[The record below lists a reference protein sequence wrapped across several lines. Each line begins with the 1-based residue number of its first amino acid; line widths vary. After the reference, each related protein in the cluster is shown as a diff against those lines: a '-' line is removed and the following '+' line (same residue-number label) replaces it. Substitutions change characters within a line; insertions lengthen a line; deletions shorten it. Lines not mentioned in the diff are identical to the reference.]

1 MYISRGNHH
10 NLKSQLLRQM
20 SCREQRSLF
29 PTSTCF
35 LHSLCKKIRTMT
47 SNLPKHLKPITKS
60 LIVVTG
66 LLITAFALLLFHEVH
81 GRSELVSPPATPI
94 FTDRYGTFLAE
105 GSADE
110 NAPLGFWDPPEILPE
125 RIVSCLLAVEDKRY
139 YEHFG
144 VDFRSL
150 LRALI
155 NNFSGQPR
163 QGASTIAMQVARLQ
177 RPGKRT
183 LWRKAYE
190 MGTAVWLNRKYG
202 HENVLRHY
210 LKIVPQGNRIHG
222 VSYAARRY
230 FQKPLADLSWAE
242 AAVLA
247 SLPRAPGRM
256 NLYRFEGRRKAFER
270 AKLILN
276 LLYENGMLNEE
287 TAAISQRQL
296 KSLKIPIKES
306 RPYHSYHAILR
317 LQEAIDGNASYTKP
331 IVTTLDLPIQKVVDG
346 IAGEAMGHLRQR
358 GAGNLA
364 VIVAE
369 RETGA
374 IRSYLGS
381 DFYADG
387 DFAGAINYATTP
399 RSAGS
404 TLKPFIYALGME
416 TGAFSPASVLEDLPF
431 NLSQPGG
438 QYSIANYDE
447 RYLGPLLYRKAL
459 ANSRNV
465 PAVHVLKTV
474 GLAKTYDL
482 FRQLGLAKDDKSASV
497 YGLGLAI
504 GGLYVTLEDLV
515 TAYGVLA
522 NDGQAFTL
530 RWFETADKETPAQL
544 IPEDVARQLSL
555 FLSDPLARLPTFV
568 RTGPLEYPFPVA
580 VKTGTSQG
588 FRDAWAVAYSSRYIV
603 GAWIGHPDHERMKR
617 VSGLDAAHLVKEIL
631 VSLHPRER
639 RGVDEQPFPP
649 PQLHQD
655 SEGATGYQ
663 LIKLCPLS
671 GELVTEACSETVLEY
686 LRLGTEPTAFCRVHQ
701 SFAVDRGT
709 GTLAGPLTPPE
720 RVEIRSYA
728 VLPPQFAAWGATHG
742 YGPPPSPST
751 ELPYATIAIKEPIDG
766 SIFRFH
772 PDTPR
777 QLQSIAL
784 RANVTPA
791 VPEIIWY
798 VDGEPFQKVQYPYT
812 TRWHLRAGS
821 HALQARFPH
830 ANIQS
835 GIITITIA
843 P

>member
-1 MYISRGNHH
+1 M
-10 NLKSQLLRQM
+10 
-20 SCREQRSLF
+20 
-29 PTSTCF
+29 
-35 LHSLCKKIRTMT
+35 
-47 SNLPKHLKPITKS
+47 
-60 LIVVTG
+60 
-66 LLITAFALLLFHEVH
+66 TAFTLLLLHEVRDR
-81 GRSELVSPPATPI
+81 GELVSPQATPI
-94 FTDRYGTFLAE
+94 FTDRYGAFLAE
-105 GSADE
+105 GTADKD
-110 NAPLGFWDPPEILPE
+110 ALLGFWDPPAVLPE
-125 RIVSCLLAVEDKRY
+125 RIVSCLLVVEDKRY

-150 LRALI
+150 LRALV
-155 NNFSGQPR
+155 NNLSGRPR

-177 RPGKRT
+177 RPGKRI
-183 LWRKAYE
+183 LWRKACE
-190 MGTAVWLNRKYG
+190 MGTAVWLNRKFD

-222 VSYAARRY
+222 VAYAARRY
-230 FQKPLADLSWAE
+230 FQKPSADLSWAE

-276 LLYENGMLNEE
+276 LLRENGTLDEE
-287 TAAISQRQL
+287 TVTISQRQL
-296 KSLKIPIKES
+296 KSLEIPIKES

-317 LQEAIDGNASYTKP
+317 LQKAISGTTSYTKP
-331 IVTTLDLPIQKVVDG
+331 VSTSLDLPLQGIVDG
-346 IAGEAMGHLRQR
+346 IASEAMEHLRQR

-364 VIVAE
+364 VIVTE

-381 DFYADG
+381 DFYADE
-387 DFAGAINYATTP
+387 DYAGAINYATTP

-416 TGAFSPASVLEDLPF
+416 TGAFSPASVLADLPF
-431 NLSQPGG
+431 NLSHPGG
-438 QYSIANYDE
+438 QYSVANYDE

-465 PAVHVLKTV
+465 PAVHVLKAV

-515 TAYGVLA
+515 AAYGVLG
-522 NDGQAFTL
+522 NDGKVFRL
-530 RWFETADKETPAQL
+530 RWFETTDEQTPAQL
-544 IPEDVARQLSL
+544 IPEDVARQTTL
-555 FLSDPLARLPTFV
+555 FLSDPLARLPTFP
-568 RTGPLEYPFPVA
+568 RMGPLEYSFPVA

-588 FRDAWAVAYSSRYIV
+588 FRDAWAVAYSSKYIV

-617 VSGLDAAHLVKEIL
+617 VGGLYAAQLVKEIL
-631 VSLHPRER
+631 VSLHPKER
-639 RGVDEQPFPP
+639 RGVDEKPFPP
-649 PQLHQD
+649 PQSHRD
-655 SEGATGYQ
+655 SEGSTGYE
-663 LIKLCPLS
+663 LVELCPLS
-671 GELVTEACSETVLEY
+671 GELVTEACSEVVLEY
-686 LRLGTEPTAFCRVHQ
+686 LSLGTEPTASCRVHQ
-701 SFAVDRGT
+701 SFAVDRRT
-709 GTLAGPLTPPE
+709 GTLAGPMTPPE
-720 RVEIRSYA
+720 RAEIRGYV
-728 VLPPQFAAWGATHG
+728 VLPPQFAAWGAMHG

-751 ELPYATIAIKEPIDG
+751 ESPYASIAIEEPIDG
-766 SIFRFH
+766 SVFRFH
-772 PDTPR
+772 PDTPQ

-784 RANVTPA
+784 RASVTPA

-798 VDGEPFQKVQYPYT
+798 VDGEPFQKVSYPYT

-830 ANIQS
+830 ADIQS

>member
-1 MYISRGNHH
+1 M
-10 NLKSQLLRQM
+10 K
-20 SCREQRSLF
+20 
-29 PTSTCF
+29 
-35 LHSLCKKIRTMT
+35 
-47 SNLPKHLKPITKS
+47 SNLSKHLKAILKH
-60 LIVVTG
+60 LIVVAV
-66 LLITAFALLLFHEVH
+66 LLMIVLTLLLLHEVRDR
-81 GRSELVSPPATPI
+81 GTLVSPPATPI

-105 GSADE
+105 GTVDE
-110 NAPLGFWDPPEILPE
+110 NAPLGFWDPPEVLPE

-150 LRALI
+150 LRALV
-155 NNFSGQPR
+155 NNLSGGPR

-183 LWRKAYE
+183 LWRKMCE
-190 MGTAVWLNRKYG
+190 MGTAVWLNRKFG

-222 VSYAARRY
+222 VAYAARRY

-256 NLYRFEGRRKAFER
+256 NLHRFEGRQKAFER

-276 LLYENGMLNEE
+276 LLHENGDLDEE
-287 TAAISQRQL
+287 TVAISQRQL
-296 KSLKIPIKES
+296 SSLKIPFKES

-317 LQEAIDGNASYTKP
+317 LQETIDGTASHTKP
-331 IVTTLDLPIQKVVDG
+331 VSTSLDLPIQEVVDG
-346 IAGEAMGHLRQR
+346 IAGEAIGHLRQR

-364 VIVAE
+364 VIVAD

-381 DFYADG
+381 DFYADE

-416 TGAFSPASVLEDLPF
+416 TGSFSPASVLADLPF
-431 NLSQPGG
+431 NLSHPGG
-438 QYSIANYDE
+438 QYSVANYDE

-465 PAVHVLKTV
+465 PAVHVLNTV

-482 FRQLGLAKDDKSASV
+482 FCQLGLAKDDKSASV
-497 YGLGLAI
+497 YGLGLAV
-504 GGLYVTLEDLV
+504 GGLYVTLENLV
-515 TAYGVLA
+515 AAYGVLA
-522 NDGQAFTL
+522 NDGKASRL
-530 RWFETADKETPAQL
+530 RWFETPDEEVPAQL
-544 IPEDVARQLSL
+544 IPEDAARQITL
-555 FLSDPLARLPTFV
+555 FLSDPLARLPTFA
-568 RTGPLEYPFPVA
+568 RMGPLEYPFPVA

-588 FRDAWAVAYSSRYIV
+588 FRDAWAVAYSSKYIV
-603 GAWIGHPDHERMKR
+603 GAWIGHPDHQRMKG
-617 VSGLDAAHLVKEIL
+617 VSGLDAARLVKEIM
-631 VSLHPRER
+631 VSLHPKER
-639 RGVDEQPFPP
+639 RGVDETPFPS

-655 SEGATGYQ
+655 SEGSVGYQ
-663 LIKLCPLS
+663 LISLCPLS
-671 GELVTEACSETVLEY
+671 GELATEACSETVLEY
-686 LRLGTEPTAFCRVHQ
+686 LPLGIESRGPCRVHQ
-701 SFAVDRGT
+701 SFAVDRRT
-709 GTLAGPLTPPE
+709 GTLAGPMTPPE
-720 RVEIRSYA
+720 RVEIRSYV
-728 VLPPQFAAWGATHG
+728 VLPPRFAAWGGMHG

-751 ELPYATIAIKEPIDG
+751 ESPYTSIAIEEPIDG
-766 SIFRFH
+766 SVFRFH
-772 PDTPR
+772 PDTPQ

-798 VDGEPFQKVQYPYT
+798 VDGKPFQRVSYPYT

-821 HALQARFPH
+821 HVLQARFPH
-830 ANIQS
+830 ADIQS

>member
-1 MYISRGNHH
+1 MKSYLSKY
-10 NLKSQLLRQM
+10 LKSIL
-20 SCREQRSLF
+20 
-29 PTSTCF
+29 
-35 LHSLCKKIRTMT
+35 I
-47 SNLPKHLKPITKS
+47 S
-60 LIVVTG
+60 LILIVGLMITG
-66 LLITAFALLLFHEVH
+66 FALLLLHEVH
-81 GRSELVSPPATPI
+81 SRSTLVSPPPTPI

-105 GSADE
+105 GAADE
-110 NAPLGFWDPPEILPE
+110 DAPLGFWDPPAVLPE

-144 VDFRSL
+144 VDLRSL
-150 LRALI
+150 LRALV
-155 NNFSGQPR
+155 NNLRGQPR
-163 QGASTIAMQVARLQ
+163 QGASTVAMQVARLQ
-177 RPGKRT
+177 RPGERT
-183 LWRKAYE
+183 LWRKACE

-222 VSYAARRY
+222 VAYAARRY

-256 NLYRFEGRRKAFER
+256 NLYQFEGRRKAFER

-276 LLYENGMLNEE
+276 LLRENGTLDSEDL
-287 TAAISQRQL
+287 AINQRQL
-296 KSLKIPIKES
+296 KSLKIPVKES
-306 RPYHSYHAILR
+306 RPYHSYHTILR
-317 LQEAIDGNASYTKP
+317 LQETANGTTSYTKP
-331 IVTTLDLPIQKVVDG
+331 VSTSLDLPLQAVVDS
-346 IAGEAMGHLRQR
+346 IADEAMGHLRQR

-364 VIVAE
+364 IIVAE

-381 DFYADG
+381 DFYADT

-416 TGAFSPASVLEDLPF
+416 TGAFSPASVLADLPF
-431 NLSQPGG
+431 NLVHSRG

-447 RYLGPLLYRKAL
+447 RFLGPMLYRKAL

-482 FRQLGLAKDDKSASV
+482 FHQLGLAKDDRSASV

-515 TAYGVLA
+515 AAYGVLG
-522 NDGQAFTL
+522 NDGKAFRL
-530 RWFETADKETPAQL
+530 HWFDPPDEETPVQV
-544 IPEDVARQLSL
+544 IPEDVARQITL
-555 FLSDPLARLPTFV
+555 FLSDPLARLPTFT
-568 RTGPLEYPFPVA
+568 RMGPLEYPFPVA

-588 FRDAWAVAYSSRYIV
+588 FRDAWAVAYSSKYIV
-603 GAWIGHPDHERMKR
+603 GAWIGHPDHERMKQ
-617 VSGLDAAHLVKEIL
+617 VAGLDAARLVKAIL
-631 VSLHPRER
+631 LFLHPKER
-639 RGVDEQPFPP
+639 RGVDETPFPT
-649 PQLHQD
+649 PQLRQG
-655 SEGATGYQ
+655 SGGSVGYQ
-663 LIKLCPLS
+663 LVKLCPLS
-671 GELVTEACSETVLEY
+671 GELAAEACSEIVLEY
-686 LRLGTEPTAFCRVHQ
+686 LPLGTEPTVSCSIHQ
-701 SFAVDRGT
+701 SFAVDRLT
-709 GTLAGPLTPPE
+709 GTLAGPMTPPE
-720 RVEIRSYA
+720 RIEIRSYA
-728 VLPPQFAAWGATHG
+728 VLPPRFAVWGAVHG
-742 YGPPPSPST
+742 YDPPPATST
-751 ELPYATIAIKEPIDG
+751 ELPFVSIAIEEPVAG
-766 SIFRFH
+766 SVFRFH
-772 PDTPR
+772 PDTPQ

-791 VPEIIWY
+791 VPEIVWY
-798 VDGEPFQKVQYPYT
+798 VDGEPFQKVSYPYT

-821 HALQARFPH
+821 HAVQARFPH
-830 ANIQS
+830 ADIQS
-835 GIITITIA
+835 GIITITVA

>member
-1 MYISRGNHH
+1 MKLY
-10 NLKSQLLRQM
+10 
-20 SCREQRSLF
+20 
-29 PTSTCF
+29 
-35 LHSLCKKIRTMT
+35 
-47 SNLPKHLKPITKS
+47 LPKHLKPIIKS
-60 LIVVTG
+60 LIVVAV
-66 LLITAFALLLFHEVH
+66 LLIAAASLLLLREVRDR
-81 GRSELVSPPATPI
+81 GRLVSPPATPI

-105 GSADE
+105 GAIDE
-110 NAPLGFWDPPEILPE
+110 NAPIGFWDPPEVLPE
-125 RIVSCLLAVEDKRY
+125 RIVSCLLTIEDKRY
-139 YEHFG
+139 YQHFG

-150 LRALI
+150 LRALV
-155 NNFSGQPR
+155 NNLSGGPR

-183 LWRKAYE
+183 LWRKACE
-190 MGTAVWLNRKYG
+190 MGTAVWLNRKFS

-222 VSYAARRY
+222 VAYAARRY

-276 LLYENGMLNEE
+276 LLRENGTLDEE
-287 TAAISQRQL
+287 AFAISQRQL
-296 KSLKIPIKES
+296 KSLKVPVKES

-317 LQEAIDGNASYTKP
+317 LQEEINRTASYTKP
-331 IVTTLDLPIQKVVDG
+331 VSTSLDLSLQEVVDS
-346 IAGEAMGHLRQR
+346 IAGGAMEHLRQR

-369 RETGA
+369 RQSGA

-381 DFYADG
+381 DFYADE

-416 TGAFSPASVLEDLPF
+416 TGAFSPASVLADLPF
-431 NLSQPGG
+431 NLAHPGG
-438 QYSIANYDE
+438 QYSVANYDE

-482 FRQLGLAKDDKSASV
+482 FRQLGLAKADKSAST

-515 TAYGVLA
+515 AAYGVLA
-522 NDGQAFTL
+522 NDGEAFAL
-530 RWFETADKETPAQL
+530 RWFEADDEETPAQL
-544 IPEDVARQLSL
+544 IPEDVARQITL
-555 FLSDPLARLPTFV
+555 FLSDPLARLPTFA
-568 RTGPLEYPFPVA
+568 RMGPLEYPFPVA

-588 FRDAWAVAYSSRYIV
+588 FRDAWAVAYSSKYIV
-603 GAWIGHPDHERMKR
+603 GAWIGHPDHERMKQ
-617 VSGLDAAHLVKEIL
+617 VGGLDAAQLVKEIL
-631 VSLHPRER
+631 LFLHPKER
-639 RGVDEQPFPP
+639 RGVDETPFPP
-649 PQLHQD
+649 PQSHQD
-655 SEGATGYQ
+655 SEGSTGYQ
-663 LIKLCPLS
+663 LVKLCPLS
-671 GELVTEACSETVLEY
+671 GELATEACSEAVLEY
-686 LRLGTEPTAFCRVHQ
+686 LPLEAEPTAPCHVHQ
-701 SFAVDRGT
+701 SFAVDRRT
-709 GTLAGPLTPPE
+709 GTLAGPMTPPE

-728 VLPPQFAAWGATHG
+728 VLPPQFAAWGAMHG

-751 ELPYATIAIKEPIDG
+751 ESPYASIAIKEPIDG
-766 SIFRFH
+766 SVFRFH

-784 RANVTPA
+784 RANVTPT

-798 VDGEPFQKVQYPYT
+798 VDGEPFQKVSYPYT
-812 TRWHLRAGS
+812 TRWQLRAGS

-830 ANIQS
+830 ADIQS
-835 GIITITIA
+835 GVITITIA

>member
-1 MYISRGNHH
+1 MKSYL
-10 NLKSQLLRQM
+10 LKHR
-20 SCREQRSLF
+20 
-29 PTSTCF
+29 
-35 LHSLCKKIRTMT
+35 
-47 SNLPKHLKPITKS
+47 KPIIKS
-60 LIVVTG
+60 LIIVAG
-66 LLITAFALLLFHEVH
+66 LLIAAFGLLLLHEVH
-81 GRSELVSPPATPI
+81 SRSKLVSPPATPI
-94 FTDRYGTFLAE
+94 FTDRYGAFLAE
-105 GSADE
+105 GTADE
-110 NAPLGFWDPPEILPE
+110 NAPLGFWDPIVPQGGIPLHGTVLPE
-125 RIVSCLLAVEDKRY
+125 RIVACLLAVEDKRY
-139 YEHFG
+139 YQHFG

-150 LRALI
+150 LRALV
-155 NNFSGQPR
+155 NNLSGGPR

-177 RPGKRT
+177 RPGERT
-183 LWRKAYE
+183 LWRKACE
-190 MGTAVWLNRKYG
+190 VGTAVWLNRKFG

-222 VSYAARRY
+222 VAYAASRY

-276 LLYENGMLNEE
+276 LLHKNGTLDAENL
-287 TAAISQRQL
+287 AISRRQL
-296 KSLKIPIKES
+296 KSLKIPVKES

-317 LQEAIDGNASYTKP
+317 LQEKINGTVPYTKP
-331 IVTTLDLPIQKVVDG
+331 VLTTLDLPLQEVVDS
-346 IAGEAMGHLRQR
+346 IAGEAMEHLRQR

-369 RETGA
+369 RGTGA

-381 DFYADG
+381 DFYADT
-387 DFAGAINYATTP
+387 DFSGAINYATTP

-404 TLKPFIYALGME
+404 TLKPFIYALGLE
-416 TGAFSPASVLEDLPF
+416 AGAFSPASVLADLPF
-431 NLSQPGG
+431 NLVHSTG

-447 RYLGPLLYRKAL
+447 RHLGPMLYRKAL

-482 FRQLGLAKDDKSASV
+482 FRELGLAKDDRSASV

-515 TAYGVLA
+515 AAYGVLG
-522 NDGQAFTL
+522 NDGKAFRL
-530 RWFETADKETPAQL
+530 RWFETDDEEAPSQL
-544 IPEDVARQLSL
+544 IPEDVARQITL
-555 FLSDPLARLPTFV
+555 FLSDPLARLPTFT
-568 RTGPLEYPFPVA
+568 RMGPLEYPFPVA

-588 FRDAWAVAYSSRYIV
+588 FRDAWAVAYSSKYIV
-603 GAWIGHPDHERMKR
+603 GAWIGHPDHERMKQ
-617 VSGLDAAHLVKEIL
+617 VAGLDAAQLVKEIL
-631 VSLHPRER
+631 LFLHPKER
-639 RGVDEQPFPP
+639 RGVTETPFPP
-649 PQLHQD
+649 PQSYQD
-655 SEGATGYQ
+655 SGESVGYQ
-663 LIKLCPLS
+663 LVELCPLS
-671 GELVTEACSETVLEY
+671 GELATEACAETVLEY
-686 LRLGTEPTAFCRVHQ
+686 LPFGTEPTASCPVHQ
-701 SFAVDRGT
+701 SFAVDRRT
-709 GTLAGPLTPPE
+709 GALASPMTPPE

-728 VLPPQFAAWGATHG
+728 VLPPRFTAWGAVHG
-742 YGPPPSPST
+742 YDPPPASST
-751 ELPYATIAIKEPIDG
+751 ESPFVSIAIEAPVNG
-766 SIFRFH
+766 SVFRFH
-772 PDTPR
+772 PDTPQ

-784 RANVTPA
+784 RANVSPA

-798 VDGEPFQKVQYPYT
+798 VDGEPFQKVAYPYT

-830 ANIQS
+830 ADIQS
-835 GIITITIA
+835 GIITITVA

>member
-1 MYISRGNHH
+1 M
-10 NLKSQLLRQM
+10 
-20 SCREQRSLF
+20 
-29 PTSTCF
+29 
-35 LHSLCKKIRTMT
+35 
-47 SNLPKHLKPITKS
+47 
-60 LIVVTG
+60 
-66 LLITAFALLLFHEVH
+66 ITAFALLLLHEVH
-81 GRSELVSPPATPI
+81 GRSRLVTPPATPI
-94 FTDRYGTFLAE
+94 FTDRYGAFLAE
-105 GSADE
+105 GTADE
-110 NAPLGFWDPPEILPE
+110 NAPLGFWDPPTVLPE
-125 RIVSCLLAVEDKRY
+125 RIVSCLLVVEDKRY

-150 LRALI
+150 LRALV
-155 NNFSGQPR
+155 NNLSGGPR

-183 LWRKAYE
+183 LWRKACE
-190 MGTAVWLNRKYG
+190 MGTAVWLNREFG

-222 VSYAARRY
+222 VAYAARRY

-247 SLPRAPGRM
+247 SLPRSPGRM
-256 NLYRFEGRRKAFER
+256 NLYQFEGRRKAFER

-276 LLYENGMLNEE
+276 LLRQDGTLDAEKF
-287 TAAISQRQL
+287 AISQRQL
-296 KSLKIPIKES
+296 KSLTIPVKES

-317 LQEAIDGNASYTKP
+317 LQKAINRTTSYTKP
-331 IVTTLDLPIQKVVDG
+331 ISTTLDLPLQKVVAG
-346 IAGEAMGHLRQR
+346 IANEAIGHLRRR

-381 DFYADG
+381 DFYADT
-387 DFAGAINYATTP
+387 DYAGAINYATTP

-416 TGAFSPASVLEDLPF
+416 AGAFSPASVLADLPF

-438 QYSIANYDE
+438 QYSVANYDE

-482 FRQLGLAKDDKSASV
+482 FHQLGLAKDNRSASV

-515 TAYGVLA
+515 AAYGVLGG
-522 NDGQAFTL
+522 DGKAFRL
-530 RWFETADKETPAQL
+530 HWFATADEEPPTQL
-544 IPEDVARQLSL
+544 IPEDVARQITL
-555 FLSDPLARLPTFV
+555 FLSDPLARLPTFT
-568 RTGPLEYPFPVA
+568 RMGPLEYPFPVA

-588 FRDAWAVAYSSRYIV
+588 FRDAWAVAYSSKYIV
-603 GAWIGHPDHERMKR
+603 GAWIGHPDHERMKQ
-617 VSGLDAAHLVKEIL
+617 VAGLDAAQLVKEIL
-631 VSLHPRER
+631 LFLHPKER
-639 RGVDEQPFPP
+639 RGVAETPFPS
-649 PQLHQD
+649 PQFHGD
-655 SEGATGYQ
+655 SGKSVGYQ
-663 LIKLCPLS
+663 LVELCPLS
-671 GELVTEACSETVLEY
+671 GELATEACAETVLEY
-686 LRLGTEPTAFCRVHQ
+686 LSTGTEPTASCSVHQ
-701 SFAVDRGT
+701 SFAVDRLT
-709 GTLAGPLTPPE
+709 GTLAGPMTPPE
-720 RVEIRSYA
+720 WVEIRSYA
-728 VLPPQFAAWGATHG
+728 VLPPRFAAWGAVHD
-742 YGPPPSPST
+742 YDPPPSPST
-751 ELPYATIAIKEPIDG
+751 ESPFVSIAIEEPVNG
-766 SIFRFH
+766 SVFRFH
-772 PDTPR
+772 PDTPQ

-812 TRWHLRAGS
+812 TRWYLRAGS

-830 ANIQS
+830 ADIQS
-835 GIITITIA
+835 GIITITVA

>member
-1 MYISRGNHH
+1 M
-10 NLKSQLLRQM
+10 KSD
-20 SCREQRSLF
+20 
-29 PTSTCF
+29 
-35 LHSLCKKIRTMT
+35 
-47 SNLPKHLKPITKS
+47 LPKHLKPIIKS
-60 LIVVTG
+60 FIVVVG
-66 LLITAFALLLFHEVH
+66 LLIIVFFLLLLHEVY
-81 GRSELVSPPATPI
+81 GRSKLVSPSATPI
-94 FTDRYGTFLAE
+94 FTDRYDTFLAE
-105 GSADE
+105 GLADE
-110 NAPLGFWDPPEILPE
+110 NAPLGFWDPLAVLPE

-150 LRALI
+150 LRALV
-155 NNFSGQPR
+155 NNLSGRPR

-177 RPGKRT
+177 RPGERI
-183 LWRKAYE
+183 LWRKACE
-190 MGTAVWLNRKYG
+190 MGTAVWINRKYG

-222 VSYAARRY
+222 VAYAARRY

-276 LLYENGMLNEE
+276 LLHEEGTLDEE
-287 TAAISQRQL
+287 TVAISQRQL
-296 KSLKIPIKES
+296 KSLQIPIKES

-317 LQEAIDGNASYTKP
+317 LQETMNETASYTKP
-331 IVTTLDLPIQKVVDG
+331 VSTSLDLPLQEVVDS
-346 IAGEAMGHLRQR
+346 IAGEAMEHLRQR

-381 DFYADG
+381 DFYADT

-416 TGAFSPASVLEDLPF
+416 TGAFSPASVLADLPF

-438 QYSIANYDE
+438 QYSVANYDE

-474 GLAKTYDL
+474 GLAETYDL
-482 FRQLGLAKDDKSASV
+482 FRQLGLAKDDKSVSV

-515 TAYGVLA
+515 AAYGVLA
-522 NDGQAFTL
+522 NDGEAFTL
-530 RWFETADKETPAQL
+530 HWFKTADEGVPAQL
-544 IPEDVARQLSL
+544 IPEHVARQVTL
-555 FLSDPLARLPTFV
+555 FLSDPLARLPTFT
-568 RTGPLEYPFPVA
+568 RMGPLEYPFPVA

-588 FRDAWAVAYSSRYIV
+588 FRDAWAVAYSSKYIV
-603 GAWIGHPDHERMKR
+603 GAWIGHPNHERMKQ
-617 VSGLDAAHLVKEIL
+617 VSGLDAAQLVKEIL
-631 VSLHPRER
+631 VSLHPKER
-639 RGVDEQPFPP
+639 RGVDEKPFPP
-649 PQLHQD
+649 PQSHRN
-655 SEGATGYQ
+655 SEAGYE
-663 LIKLCPLS
+663 LVELCPLS
-671 GELVTEACSETVLEY
+671 GELVTEVCSEAVLEY
-686 LRLGTEPTAFCRVHQ
+686 LPLGTEPTASCRVHQ
-701 SFAVDRGT
+701 SFAVDRRT
-709 GTLAGPLTPPE
+709 GTLAGPMTPPE
-720 RVEIRSYA
+720 RVEIRSYV
-728 VLPPQFAAWGATHG
+728 VLPPRFAAWRAIHG
-742 YGPPPSPST
+742 YGPPPSPTT
-751 ELPYATIAIKEPIDG
+751 ESPYASIAIEEPIDG
-766 SIFRFH
+766 SVFRFH
-772 PDTPR
+772 PDTPQ

-798 VDGEPFQKVQYPYT
+798 VDGEPFQKVSYPYT

-821 HALQARFPH
+821 HVLQARFPH
-830 ANIQS
+830 ADIQS
-835 GIITITIA
+835 GVIAITIA

>member
-1 MYISRGNHH
+1 M
-10 NLKSQLLRQM
+10 
-20 SCREQRSLF
+20 
-29 PTSTCF
+29 
-35 LHSLCKKIRTMT
+35 
-47 SNLPKHLKPITKS
+47 
-60 LIVVTG
+60 
-66 LLITAFALLLFHEVH
+66 TAFALLLLYEVH
-81 GRSELVSPPATPI
+81 GRSKLVSPPATPI
-94 FTDRYGTFLAE
+94 FTDRYGAFLAE
-105 GSADE
+105 GTADE
-110 NAPLGFWDPPEILPE
+110 DAPLGFWDSPEVLPE

-150 LRALI
+150 LRALV
-155 NNFSGQPR
+155 NNLSSQPR

-183 LWRKAYE
+183 LWRKACE
-190 MGTAVWLNRKYG
+190 MGTAVWLNRKFG

-222 VSYAARRY
+222 VAYAARRY
-230 FQKPLADLSWAE
+230 FRKPLADLSWAE

-256 NLYRFEGRRKAFER
+256 NLYRFEGCQKAFER

-276 LLYENGMLNEE
+276 LLRENGTLDEE
-287 TAAISQRQL
+287 IRAISQRQL
-296 KSLKIPIKES
+296 KSLEIPIKES

-317 LQEAIDGNASYTKP
+317 LQETTHGTTAHTKP
-331 IVTTLDLPIQKVVDG
+331 VSTSLDLPLQEVVAG
-346 IAGEAMGHLRQR
+346 IAGEAIGHLRQR

-381 DFYADG
+381 DFYADE

-416 TGAFSPASVLEDLPF
+416 TGAFSPTSVLADLPF
-431 NLSQPGG
+431 NLLQPGG
-438 QYSIANYDE
+438 QYSVANYDE
-447 RYLGPLLYRKAL
+447 RHLGPLLYRKAL

-474 GLAKTYDL
+474 GLSKTYDL
-482 FRQLGLAKDDKSASV
+482 FRQLGLATDDKSAGV

-515 TAYGVLA
+515 AAYGVLA
-522 NDGQAFTL
+522 NDGKAFML
-530 RWFETADKETPAQL
+530 RWFETADEEVPTQR
-544 IPEDVARQLSL
+544 IPKDVARQITL
-555 FLSDPLARLPTFV
+555 FLSDPLARLPTFA
-568 RTGPLEYPFPVA
+568 RMGPLEYPFPVA

-588 FRDAWAVAYSSRYIV
+588 FRDAWAVAYSSKYIV
-603 GAWIGHPDHERMKR
+603 GVWIGHPDHERMKR
-617 VSGLDAAHLVKEIL
+617 VNGLDAARLVKEIL
-631 VSLHPRER
+631 LFLHPKER
-639 RGVDEQPFPP
+639 RGVAEKPFPAP
-649 PQLHQD
+649 ESHRIANQSGD
-655 SEGATGYQ
+655 YQ
-663 LIKLCPLS
+663 LVKLCPLS
-671 GELVTEACSETVLEY
+671 GELATEACSEIVLEY
-686 LRLGTEPTAFCRVHQ
+686 LPLGAEPTAFCRAHQ
-701 SFAVDRGT
+701 SFAVDRRT
-709 GTLAGPLTPPE
+709 GALADPMTPPE
-720 RVEIRSYA
+720 RLEIRSYA
-728 VLPPQFAAWGATHG
+728 VLPPQFAAWGAVHG
-742 YGPPPSPST
+742 YGPPPSPSS
-751 ELPYATIAIKEPIDG
+751 ELSYASIAIEEPIDG
-766 SIFRFH
+766 SVFRFH
-772 PDTPR
+772 PDTPQ

-798 VDGEPFQKVQYPYT
+798 VDGEPFQKVSYPYT

-821 HALQARFPH
+821 HMLQARFPH
-830 ANIQS
+830 ADIQS
-835 GIITITIA
+835 GIITITVA

>member
-1 MYISRGNHH
+1 M
-10 NLKSQLLRQM
+10 
-20 SCREQRSLF
+20 
-29 PTSTCF
+29 
-35 LHSLCKKIRTMT
+35 
-47 SNLPKHLKPITKS
+47 
-60 LIVVTG
+60 
-66 LLITAFALLLFHEVH
+66 TAFALLLLYEVH
-81 GRSELVSPPATPI
+81 GRSKLVSPPATPI
-94 FTDRYGTFLAE
+94 FTDRYGAFLAE
-105 GSADE
+105 GTADE
-110 NAPLGFWDPPEILPE
+110 DAPLGFWDSPEVLPE

-150 LRALI
+150 LRALV
-155 NNFSGQPR
+155 NNLSSQPR

-183 LWRKAYE
+183 LWRKACE
-190 MGTAVWLNRKYG
+190 MGTAAWLNRKFG

-222 VSYAARRY
+222 VAYAARRY
-230 FQKPLADLSWAE
+230 FRKPLADLSWAE

-256 NLYRFEGRRKAFER
+256 NLYRFEGRQKAFER

-276 LLYENGMLNEE
+276 LLRENGTLDEE
-287 TAAISQRQL
+287 TRAISQRQL
-296 KSLKIPIKES
+296 KSLEIPIKES

-317 LQEAIDGNASYTKP
+317 LQETINGTASHTKP
-331 IVTTLDLPIQKVVDG
+331 VSTSLDLPLQEVVAG
-346 IAGEAMGHLRQR
+346 IAGEAIGHLRQR

-381 DFYADG
+381 DFYADE

-416 TGAFSPASVLEDLPF
+416 TGAFSPASVLADLPF
-431 NLSQPGG
+431 NLLQPGG
-438 QYSIANYDE
+438 QYSVANYDE
-447 RYLGPLLYRKAL
+447 RHLGPLLYRKAL

-474 GLAKTYDL
+474 GLSKTYDL
-482 FRQLGLAKDDKSASV
+482 FRQLGLATDDKSAGV

-515 TAYGVLA
+515 DAYGVLA
-522 NDGQAFTL
+522 NDGKAFRL
-530 RWFETADKETPAQL
+530 RWFETADEEAPTQR
-544 IPEDVARQLSL
+544 IPKDVARQITL
-555 FLSDPLARLPTFV
+555 FLSDPLARLPTFA
-568 RTGPLEYPFPVA
+568 RMGPLEYPFPVA

-588 FRDAWAVAYSSRYIV
+588 FRDAWAVAYSSKYIV

-617 VSGLDAAHLVKEIL
+617 VNGLDAAQLVKEIL
-631 VSLHPRER
+631 LFLHPKER
-639 RGVDEQPFPP
+639 RGVAEKPFPAP
-649 PQLHQD
+649 ESHRIANQSGD
-655 SEGATGYQ
+655 YQ
-663 LIKLCPLS
+663 LVELCPLS
-671 GELVTEACSETVLEY
+671 GELVTEACSETILEY
-686 LRLGTEPTAFCRVHQ
+686 LPLGTEPTAFCRAHQ
-701 SFAVDRGT
+701 SFAVDRRT
-709 GTLAGPLTPPE
+709 GALADPMTPPE
-720 RVEIRSYA
+720 RLEIRSYA
-728 VLPPQFAAWGATHG
+728 VLPPQFAAWGAVHG
-742 YGPPPSPST
+742 YGPPPSPSS
-751 ELPYATIAIKEPIDG
+751 ELSYASIAIEEPIDG
-766 SIFRFH
+766 SVFRFH
-772 PDTPR
+772 PDTPQ

-798 VDGEPFQKVQYPYT
+798 VDGEPFQKVSYPYT

-821 HALQARFPH
+821 HMLQARFPH
-830 ANIQS
+830 ADIQS
-835 GIITITIA
+835 GIITITVA

>member
-1 MYISRGNHH
+1 M
-10 NLKSQLLRQM
+10 KSD
-20 SCREQRSLF
+20 
-29 PTSTCF
+29 
-35 LHSLCKKIRTMT
+35 
-47 SNLPKHLKPITKS
+47 LPKHLKPIIKS
-60 LIVVTG
+60 LLLVVA
-66 LLITAFALLLFHEVH
+66 LLMTALALLLLHEVY
-81 GRSELVSPPATPI
+81 GRSKLVSPPATPI

-105 GSADE
+105 GTADE
-110 NAPLGFWDPPEILPE
+110 DAPLGFWDLPAVLPE

-150 LRALI
+150 LRALV
-155 NNFSGQPR
+155 NNLSGRPR

-177 RPGKRT
+177 RPGERT
-183 LWRKAYE
+183 LWRKACE
-190 MGTAVWLNRKYG
+190 MGTAVWLNQKYG
-202 HENVLRHY
+202 HKNVLRHY

-222 VSYAARRY
+222 VAYAARRY

-276 LLYENGMLNEE
+276 LLRENGTLDAENL
-287 TAAISQRQL
+287 AISQRQL
-296 KSLKIPIKES
+296 KSLEIPVKES

-317 LQEAIDGNASYTKP
+317 LQESISGAASYTKP
-331 IVTTLDLPIQKVVDG
+331 VSTSLDLPLQEVVDG
-346 IAGEAMGHLRQR
+346 IAGEAMGHLRRR

-381 DFYADG
+381 DFYADT
-387 DFAGAINYATTP
+387 DFSGAINYATTP

-416 TGAFSPASVLEDLPF
+416 TGAFSPTSVLADLPF
-431 NLSQPGG
+431 NLSHPGG
-438 QYSIANYDE
+438 QYSVANYDE

-482 FRQLGLAKDDKSASV
+482 FRQLGLATDDKSASV

-515 TAYGVLA
+515 AAYGVLG
-522 NDGQAFTL
+522 NDGKAFRL
-530 RWFETADKETPAQL
+530 HWFETADEEAPTQL
-544 IPEDVARQLSL
+544 IPEDVARPITL
-555 FLSDPLARLPTFV
+555 FLSDPLARLPTFT
-568 RTGPLEYPFPVA
+568 RMGPLEYPFPVA

-588 FRDAWAVAYSSRYIV
+588 YRDAWAVAYSSKYIV
-603 GAWIGHPDHERMKR
+603 GAWIGHPDHERMKQ
-617 VSGLDAAHLVKEIL
+617 VSGLDAAQLVKEIL
-631 VSLHPRER
+631 VSLHPKER
-639 RGVDEQPFPP
+639 RGVDEKPFPP
-649 PQLHQD
+649 PQSHRD
-655 SEGATGYQ
+655 SEAGYE
-663 LIKLCPLS
+663 LVELCPLS
-671 GELVTEACSETVLEY
+671 GELTTEACSEAVLEY
-686 LRLGTEPTAFCRVHQ
+686 LPLETEPTASCRVHQ
-701 SFAVDRGT
+701 SFAVDRRT

-720 RVEIRSYA
+720 QVEIRSYV
-728 VLPPQFAAWGATHG
+728 VLPPRFAAWRATHG
-742 YGPPPSPST
+742 YGPPPSPTT
-751 ELPYATIAIKEPIDG
+751 ESPYASIAIEEPIDG
-766 SIFRFH
+766 SVFRFH
-772 PDTPR
+772 PDTPQ

-798 VDGEPFQKVQYPYT
+798 VDGEPFQKVAYPYT

-821 HALQARFPH
+821 HVLQARFPH
-830 ANIQS
+830 ADIQS
-835 GIITITIA
+835 GVITITIA

>member
-1 MYISRGNHH
+1 M
-10 NLKSQLLRQM
+10 KSYLV
-20 SCREQRSLF
+20 
-29 PTSTCF
+29 
-35 LHSLCKKIRTMT
+35 
-47 SNLPKHLKPITKS
+47 KHLKPILKH
-60 LIVVTG
+60 LIIVVA
-66 LLITAFALLLFHEVH
+66 LLMTAFALLLLHEVH
-81 GRSELVSPPATPI
+81 GRSQLVSPPATPI

-105 GSADE
+105 GTADE
-110 NAPLGFWDPPEILPE
+110 DASLGFWTLPTVLPE

-150 LRALI
+150 LRALV
-155 NNFSGQPR
+155 NNLSGRPR

-177 RPGKRT
+177 RPGERT
-183 LWRKAYE
+183 LWRKACE
-190 MGTAVWLNRKYG
+190 MGAAVWFNRKYG

-222 VSYAARRY
+222 VAYAARRY

-256 NLYRFEGRRKAFER
+256 NLYQFEGRRKAFKR
-270 AKLILN
+270 AKLILKLLHKNGTLDAEN
-276 LLYENGMLNEE
+276 L
-287 TAAISQRQL
+287 AISQRQL
-296 KSLKIPIKES
+296 NSLKIPLKES
-306 RPYHSYHAILR
+306 RPYHSYHAILC
-317 LQEAIDGNASYTKP
+317 LQETVAGAASYTKP
-331 IVTTLDLPIQKVVDG
+331 VSTSLDLPLQEVVDS
-346 IAGEAMGHLRQR
+346 IAGEAMEHLRQR

-369 RETGA
+369 RQTGA

-381 DFYADG
+381 DFYADT
-387 DFAGAINYATTP
+387 DFSGAINYATTP

-416 TGAFSPASVLEDLPF
+416 TGVFSPASVLADLPF
-431 NLSQPGG
+431 NLVHSRG

-447 RYLGPLLYRKAL
+447 RHLGPMLYRKAL

-482 FRQLGLAKDDKSASV
+482 FRELGLAKDDRSASV

-515 TAYGVLA
+515 AAYGVLG
-522 NDGQAFTL
+522 NDGKTFRL
-530 RWFETADKETPAQL
+530 RWFEATDEETQSQL
-544 IPEDVARQLSL
+544 IPEDVARQITL
-555 FLSDPLARLPTFV
+555 FLSDPLARLPTFI
-568 RTGPLEYPFPVA
+568 RMGPLEYPFPVA

-588 FRDAWAVAYSSRYIV
+588 YRDAWAVAYSSKYIV
-603 GAWIGHPDHERMKR
+603 GAWIGHPDHERMKQ
-617 VSGLDAAHLVKEIL
+617 VAGLDAAQLVKEIL
-631 VSLHPRER
+631 LFLHPKER
-639 RGVDEQPFPP
+639 RGVDETPFPP
-649 PQLHQD
+649 PQSHQD
-655 SEGATGYQ
+655 SGGSVGYQ
-663 LIKLCPLS
+663 LVELCPMS
-671 GELVTEACSETVLEY
+671 GELAAEACAENVLEY
-686 LRLGTEPTAFCRVHQ
+686 LPAGTEPTASCSIHQ
-701 SFAVDRGT
+701 SFAVDRRT
-709 GTLAGPLTPPE
+709 GTLAGPMTPPE

-728 VLPPQFAAWGATHG
+728 VLPPHFTAWGAVHG
-742 YGPPPSPST
+742 YEPPPSTST
-751 ELPYATIAIKEPIDG
+751 ESSFINIAIEEPVNG
-766 SIFRFH
+766 SVFRFH
-772 PDTPR
+772 PDTPQ

-784 RANVTPA
+784 KANVSPV

-798 VDGEPFQKVQYPYT
+798 VDGEPFQKVAYPYT

-821 HALQARFPH
+821 HALQARFPY
-830 ANIQS
+830 ADVQS
-835 GIITITIA
+835 DVITITIA

>member
-1 MYISRGNHH
+1 M
-10 NLKSQLLRQM
+10 K
-20 SCREQRSLF
+20 
-29 PTSTCF
+29 
-35 LHSLCKKIRTMT
+35 
-47 SNLPKHLKPITKS
+47 SNLSKHLKPILKS
-60 LIVVTG
+60 LIIVAG
-66 LLITAFALLLFHEVH
+66 LLITVFTLLLLLHEVH
-81 GRSELVSPPATPI
+81 SRSELVSLPATPI
-94 FTDRYGTFLAE
+94 FTDRYGAFLAE
-105 GSADE
+105 GPADE
-110 NAPLGFWDPPEILPE
+110 DAPLGFWEPPAVLPE

-150 LRALI
+150 LRALV
-155 NNFSGQPR
+155 NNLSGGPR

-183 LWRKAYE
+183 LWKKACE
-190 MGTAVWLNRKYG
+190 MGAAVWLNRKYG

-222 VSYAARRY
+222 VAYAARRY

-256 NLYRFEGRRKAFER
+256 NLYQFEGRRKAFER

-276 LLYENGMLNEE
+276 LLHKSGTLDAANL
-287 TAAISQRQL
+287 AISQRQL
-296 KSLKIPIKES
+296 KSLKIPVKES

-317 LQEAIDGNASYTKP
+317 LQEAVNGATSYTRP
-331 IVTTLDLPIQKVVDG
+331 VATTLDLPLQEVVNG
-346 IAGEAMGHLRQR
+346 IAGEAMEHLRQR

-381 DFYADG
+381 NFYADE
-387 DFAGAINYATTP
+387 DFAGAINYATIP

-416 TGAFSPASVLEDLPF
+416 TGAFSPASILGDLPF
-431 NLSQPGG
+431 NLSHSTG
-438 QYSIANYDE
+438 QYSVANYDE
-447 RYLGPLLYRKAL
+447 RHLGPMLYRKAL

-474 GLAKTYDL
+474 GLAQTYDL

-515 TAYGVLA
+515 AAYGVLGG
-522 NDGQAFTL
+522 DGKAFRL
-530 RWFETADKETPAQL
+530 RWFETADEEAPSQL
-544 IPEDVARQLSL
+544 IPEDVARQITL
-555 FLSDPLARLPTFV
+555 FLSDPLARLPTFA
-568 RTGPLEYPFPVA
+568 RMGPLEYPFPVA

-588 FRDAWAVAYSSRYIV
+588 FRDAWAVAYSSKYIV
-603 GAWIGHPDHERMKR
+603 GTWIGHPDHDRMKQ
-617 VSGLDAAHLVKEIL
+617 VSGLDAAQLVKGIL
-631 VSLHPRER
+631 LFLHPKER
-639 RGVDEQPFPP
+639 RGVNEKPFPP
-649 PQLHQD
+649 PQLRQD
-655 SEGATGYQ
+655 SEDSVDYQ
-663 LIKLCPLS
+663 LVKLCPLS
-671 GELVTEACSETVLEY
+671 GELTTEACSEVVPEHFP
-686 LRLGTEPTAFCRVHQ
+686 LGTEARTACRVHQ
-701 SFAVDRGT
+701 SFAVDRRT
-709 GTLAGPLTPPE
+709 GTLAGPMTPPE
-720 RVEIRSYA
+720 WVEIRSYV
-728 VLPPQFAAWGATHG
+728 VLPPQFAAWGAIHG
-742 YGPPPSPST
+742 YGPPPSPSS
-751 ELPYATIAIKEPIDG
+751 ESPYAGIAIEEPIDG
-766 SIFRFH
+766 SVFRFH
-772 PDTPR
+772 PDTPQ

-798 VDGEPFQKVQYPYT
+798 VDGEPFQKVAYPYT
-812 TRWHLRAGS
+812 TRWQLRAGS

-830 ANIQS
+830 ADIQS
-835 GIITITIA
+835 GIITITVA

>member
-1 MYISRGNHH
+1 M
-10 NLKSQLLRQM
+10 KSDL
-20 SCREQRSLF
+20 SKYF
-29 PTSTCF
+29 
-35 LHSLCKKIRTMT
+35 
-47 SNLPKHLKPITKS
+47 KPIIKS
-60 LIVVTG
+60 LIIVVA
-66 LLITAFALLLFHEVH
+66 LLITVFALLLLHEVH
-81 GRSELVSPPATPI
+81 GRSELVSPSATPI

-105 GSADE
+105 GTADE
-110 NAPLGFWDPPEILPE
+110 DASLGFWDPPAVLPE

-150 LRALI
+150 LRALV
-155 NNFSGQPR
+155 NNLSGRPR

-177 RPGKRT
+177 RLGERT
-183 LWRKAYE
+183 LWRKACE
-190 MGTAVWLNRKYG
+190 MGTAVWLNQKYG

-222 VSYAARRY
+222 VAYAARRY

-247 SLPRAPGRM
+247 SFPRAPGRM
-256 NLYRFEGRRKAFER
+256 NLYHFQGRQKAFER
-270 AKLILN
+270 ARLILN
-276 LLYENGMLNEE
+276 LLHKNGTLDGE
-287 TAAISQRQL
+287 TVAISQRQL
-296 KSLKIPIKES
+296 KSLKIPVKES
-306 RPYHSYHAILR
+306 RPYHSYHVILR
-317 LQEAIDGNASYTKP
+317 LQETINRTASYTKP
-331 IVTTLDLPIQKVVDG
+331 VFTSLDLPLQEVVNG
-346 IAGEAMGHLRQR
+346 IASETMGHLRQR

-364 VIVAE
+364 IIVAE

-381 DFYADG
+381 DFYADE

-416 TGAFSPASVLEDLPF
+416 TGAFSPASVLGDLPF

-438 QYSIANYDE
+438 QYSVANSDE
-447 RYLGPLLYRKAL
+447 RHLGPMLYRKAL

-474 GLAKTYDL
+474 GLAETYDL
-482 FRQLGLAKDDKSASV
+482 LRQLGLAKDDKSASV

-515 TAYGVLA
+515 AAYGVLG
-522 NDGQAFTL
+522 NDGKTFTL
-530 RWFETADKETPAQL
+530 RWFETIANEAPVQL
-544 IPEDVARQLSL
+544 IPEDVARQITL
-555 FLSDPLARLPTFV
+555 FLSDPLARLPTFA
-568 RTGPLEYPFPVA
+568 RMGPLEYPFPVA

-588 FRDAWAVAYSSRYIV
+588 FRDAWAVAYSSKYIV
-603 GAWIGHPDHERMKR
+603 GAWIGHPDHERMKQ
-617 VSGLDAAHLVKEIL
+617 VAGLDAAQVVKEIL
-631 VSLHPRER
+631 VSLHPKER
-639 RGVDEQPFPP
+639 RGVDEKPFPP
-649 PQLHQD
+649 PQLHQG
-655 SEGATGYQ
+655 SEGSTGCQ
-663 LIKLCPLS
+663 LVKVCPLS
-671 GELVTEACSETVLEY
+671 GELATEVCSEIVLEY
-686 LRLGTEPTAFCRVHQ
+686 LPLAIEPMPPCSVHQ
-701 SFAVDRGT
+701 SFAVDRRT
-709 GTLAGPLTPPE
+709 GTLAGPMTPPE

-728 VLPPQFAAWGATHG
+728 VLPPQFVAWGAMHG

-751 ELPYATIAIKEPIDG
+751 ESPYASIAIEEPIDG
-766 SIFRFH
+766 SVFRFH
-772 PDTPR
+772 PDTPQ

-798 VDGEPFQKVQYPYT
+798 VDGEPFQKVPYPYA

-835 GIITITIA
+835 GVITITIA
-843 P
+843 R

>member
-1 MYISRGNHH
+1 M
-10 NLKSQLLRQM
+10 KSYL
-20 SCREQRSLF
+20 S
-29 PTSTCF
+29 
-35 LHSLCKKIRTMT
+35 
-47 SNLPKHLKPITKS
+47 KHLKPIIKS
-60 LIVVTG
+60 LIIVAG
-66 LLITAFALLLFHEVH
+66 LLITAFASLLLHEVR
-81 GRSELVSPPATPI
+81 GRSKLVSPPATPI
-94 FTDRYGTFLAE
+94 FTDRYGAFLAE
-105 GSADE
+105 GTADE
-110 NAPLGFWDPPEILPE
+110 DAPLGFWDPPAVLPE
-125 RIVSCLLAVEDKRY
+125 RIVACLLAVEDKRY

-150 LRALI
+150 LRALV
-155 NNFSGQPR
+155 NNLSGRPR

-177 RPGKRT
+177 RPGERT
-183 LWRKAYE
+183 LWRKACE
-190 MGTAVWLNRKYG
+190 MGTAVWLNRKFS

-222 VSYAARRY
+222 VAYAARRY

-256 NLYRFEGRRKAFER
+256 NLYQFKGRRKAFER

-276 LLYENGMLNEE
+276 LLHKNGTLDAENL
-287 TAAISQRQL
+287 AISQRQL
-296 KSLKIPIKES
+296 KSLKIPVKES

-317 LQEAIDGNASYTKP
+317 LQETMNGTVSYTKP
-331 IVTTLDLPIQKVVDG
+331 VSTTLDVSLQEVVDS
-346 IAGEAMGHLRQR
+346 IAGEAMEHLRQR

-381 DFYADG
+381 DFYADT
-387 DFAGAINYATTP
+387 DFSGAINYATTP

-416 TGAFSPASVLEDLPF
+416 AGAFSPASVLADLPF
-431 NLSQPGG
+431 NLVHSTG

-447 RYLGPLLYRKAL
+447 RHLGPMLYRNAL

-474 GLAKTYDL
+474 GLGKTYDL
-482 FRQLGLAKDDKSASV
+482 FHQLGLTKDDRSASV

-515 TAYGVLA
+515 AAYGVLGG
-522 NDGQAFTL
+522 DGKAFRL
-530 RWFETADKETPAQL
+530 RWFEATDEETPSQL
-544 IPEDVARQLSL
+544 IPEDVARQITL
-555 FLSDPLARLPTFV
+555 FLSDPLARLPTFT
-568 RTGPLEYPFPVA
+568 RMGPLEYPFPVA

-588 FRDAWAVAYSSRYIV
+588 FRDAWAVAYSSKYIV
-603 GAWIGHPDHERMKR
+603 GAWIGHPDHERMKQ
-617 VSGLDAAHLVKEIL
+617 VAGLDAARLVKEIL
-631 VSLHPRER
+631 LFLHPKER
-639 RGVDEQPFPP
+639 RGVAETPFPP
-649 PQLHQD
+649 PQSHQD
-655 SEGATGYQ
+655 SGGSVGYQ
-663 LIKLCPLS
+663 LVKLCPMS
-671 GELVTEACSETVLEY
+671 GELATEVCAETVLEY
-686 LRLGTEPTAFCRVHQ
+686 LSLGTEPTASCSVHK
-701 SFAVDRGT
+701 SFAVDRRT
-709 GTLAGPLTPPE
+709 GTLAGPMTPPE

-728 VLPPQFAAWGATHG
+728 VLPPRFAAWGAVRG
-742 YGPPPSPST
+742 YDPPPSPST
-751 ELPYATIAIKEPIDG
+751 ESPFVSIAIEEPVNG
-766 SIFRFH
+766 SVFRFH
-772 PDTPR
+772 PDTPQ

-784 RANVTPA
+784 RANVSPV

-798 VDGEPFQKVQYPYT
+798 VDGEPFQKVAYPYT

-830 ANIQS
+830 ADVQS
-835 GIITITIA
+835 GIITITVA

>member
-1 MYISRGNHH
+1 M
-10 NLKSQLLRQM
+10 KSDL
-20 SCREQRSLF
+20 S
-29 PTSTCF
+29 
-35 LHSLCKKIRTMT
+35 
-47 SNLPKHLKPITKS
+47 KHRKPVMQS
-60 LIVVTG
+60 LIIAG
-66 LLITAFALLLFHEVH
+66 FLITAFGLLLLHEVH
-81 GRSELVSPPATPI
+81 GRSKLVSPSATPI

-105 GSADE
+105 GTADE
-110 NAPLGFWDPPEILPE
+110 DAQLGFWDPPAVLPE

-150 LRALI
+150 LRALV
-155 NNFSGQPR
+155 NNLSGRPR

-177 RPGKRT
+177 RPGNRT
-183 LWRKAYE
+183 FWRKVCE

-202 HENVLRHY
+202 HESVLRHY
-210 LKIVPQGNRIHG
+210 LKLVPQGNRIHG
-222 VSYAARRY
+222 VAYAARRY

-256 NLYRFEGRRKAFER
+256 NLYQFEGRRKAFER

-276 LLYENGMLNEE
+276 LLRENE
-287 TAAISQRQL
+287 TLDAETIAISQRQL
-296 KSLKIPIKES
+296 KSLKIPVKES

-317 LQEAIDGNASYTKP
+317 LQGSVNGTASYTKP
-331 IVTTLDLPIQKVVDG
+331 VSTSLDLPLQEIVDS

-374 IRSYLGS
+374 IRGYLGS
-381 DFYADG
+381 DFYANT

-416 TGAFSPASVLEDLPF
+416 TGAFSPASVLADLPF
-431 NLSQPGG
+431 NLVHSRG

-447 RYLGPLLYRKAL
+447 RFLGPMLYRKAL

-482 FRQLGLAKDDKSASV
+482 FHQLGLAKDDRSASV

-515 TAYGVLA
+515 AAYGVLG
-522 NDGQAFTL
+522 NDGKAFKL
-530 RWFETADKETPAQL
+530 HWFEPPDEGTPAQL
-544 IPEDVARQLSL
+544 IPEDVARQITL
-555 FLSDPLARLPTFV
+555 FLSDPLARLPTFT
-568 RTGPLEYPFPVA
+568 RMGPLEYPFPVA

-588 FRDAWAVAYSSRYIV
+588 FRDAWAVAYSSKYIV
-603 GAWIGHPDHERMKR
+603 GVWIGHPDHERMKQ
-617 VSGLDAAHLVKEIL
+617 VAGLDAARLVKEIL
-631 VSLHPRER
+631 LFLHPKER
-639 RGVDEQPFPP
+639 RGVDETPFLP
-649 PQLHQD
+649 PQLRQD
-655 SEGATGYQ
+655 SGHSVGYQ
-663 LIKLCPLS
+663 LVKLCPLS
-671 GELVTEACSETVLEY
+671 GELATEACSETVLEY
-686 LRLGTEPTAFCRVHQ
+686 LPLGTEPTASCSVHQ
-701 SFAVDRGT
+701 SFAVDRRT
-709 GTLAGPLTPPE
+709 GVLAGPMTPPE
-720 RVEIRSYA
+720 RLEIRSYA
-728 VLPPQFAAWGATHG
+728 VLPPRFAAWGAVHG
-742 YGPPPSPST
+742 YNPPPATST
-751 ELPYATIAIKEPIDG
+751 ESPFVSIAIEEPVNG
-766 SIFRFH
+766 SVFRFH
-772 PDTPR
+772 PDTPQ

-791 VPEIIWY
+791 VPEIVWY
-798 VDGEPFQKVQYPYT
+798 VDGEPFQKVSYPYT

-821 HALQARFPH
+821 HAVQARFPH
-830 ANIQS
+830 ADIQS
-835 GIITITIA
+835 GIITITVA

>member
-1 MYISRGNHH
+1 M
-10 NLKSQLLRQM
+10 K
-20 SCREQRSLF
+20 
-29 PTSTCF
+29 
-35 LHSLCKKIRTMT
+35 
-47 SNLPKHLKPITKS
+47 SNLSKHLKAILKH
-60 LIVVTG
+60 LIVVAG
-66 LLITAFALLLFHEVH
+66 LLMIVLTLLLLHEVRDR
-81 GRSELVSPPATPI
+81 GTLVSPPATPI

-105 GSADE
+105 GTVDE
-110 NAPLGFWDPPEILPE
+110 NAPLGFWDPPEVLPE

-150 LRALI
+150 LRALV
-155 NNFSGQPR
+155 NNLSGGPR

-183 LWRKAYE
+183 LWRKTCE
-190 MGTAVWLNRKYG
+190 MGTAVWLNRKFG

-222 VSYAARRY
+222 VAYAARRY

-256 NLYRFEGRRKAFER
+256 NLHRFEGRQKAFER

-276 LLYENGMLNEE
+276 LLHENGDLDEE
-287 TAAISQRQL
+287 TVAISQRQL
-296 KSLKIPIKES
+296 SSLQIPFKES

-317 LQEAIDGNASYTKP
+317 LQETIDGTASHTKP
-331 IVTTLDLPIQKVVDG
+331 VSTSLDLPIQEVVAG
-346 IAGEAMGHLRQR
+346 IAGEAIGHLRQR

-364 VIVAE
+364 VIVAD

-381 DFYADG
+381 DFYADE

-416 TGAFSPASVLEDLPF
+416 TGAFSPASVLADLPF

-438 QYSIANYDE
+438 QYSVANYDE

-465 PAVHVLKTV
+465 PAVHVLNTV

-482 FRQLGLAKDDKSASV
+482 FCQLGLAKDDKSASV
-497 YGLGLAI
+497 YGLGLAV

-515 TAYGVLA
+515 AAYGVLA
-522 NDGQAFTL
+522 NDGKAFRL
-530 RWFETADKETPAQL
+530 RWFETADEEVPAQL
-544 IPEDVARQLSL
+544 IPEDAARQITL
-555 FLSDPLARLPTFV
+555 FLFDPLARLPTFA
-568 RTGPLEYPFPVA
+568 RMGPLEYPFPVA

-588 FRDAWAVAYSSRYIV
+588 FRDAWAVAYSSKYIV
-603 GAWIGHPDHERMKR
+603 GAWIGHPDHQRMKG
-617 VSGLDAAHLVKEIL
+617 VSGLDAARLVKEIM
-631 VSLHPRER
+631 VSLHPKER
-639 RGVDEQPFPP
+639 RGVDETPFPS

-655 SEGATGYQ
+655 SEGSVGYQ
-663 LIKLCPLS
+663 LISLCPLS
-671 GELVTEACSETVLEY
+671 GELATEACSETVLEY
-686 LRLGTEPTAFCRVHQ
+686 LPLGIESRGPCRVHQ
-701 SFAVDRGT
+701 SFAVDRRT
-709 GTLAGPLTPPE
+709 GTLAGPMTPPE
-720 RVEIRSYA
+720 RVEIRSYV
-728 VLPPQFAAWGATHG
+728 VLPPRFAAWGGMHG

-751 ELPYATIAIKEPIDG
+751 ESPYTSIAIEEPIDG
-766 SIFRFH
+766 SVFRFH
-772 PDTPR
+772 PDTPQ

-798 VDGEPFQKVQYPYT
+798 VDGEPFQKVSYPYT

-821 HALQARFPH
+821 HVLQARFPH
-830 ANIQS
+830 ADIQS

>member
-1 MYISRGNHH
+1 M
-10 NLKSQLLRQM
+10 K
-20 SCREQRSLF
+20 
-29 PTSTCF
+29 
-35 LHSLCKKIRTMT
+35 
-47 SNLPKHLKPITKS
+47 SNLSKHLKLILKS
-60 LIVVTG
+60 LIAVAG
-66 LLITAFALLLFHEVH
+66 LLITGIALLLLHEIYD
-81 GRSELVSPPATPI
+81 RSKLISPAATPI
-94 FTDRYGTFLAE
+94 FTDRYGAFLAE
-105 GSADE
+105 GTADE
-110 NAPLGFWDPPEILPE
+110 DASLGFWDPPEVLPE
-125 RIVSCLLAVEDKRY
+125 RIVACLLAVEDKRY

-150 LRALI
+150 LRALV
-155 NNFSGQPR
+155 NNLSGGPR
-163 QGASTIAMQVARLQ
+163 QGASTIPMQVARLQ

-183 LWRKAYE
+183 LWRKACE

-202 HENVLRHY
+202 HEDVLRHY

-222 VSYAARRY
+222 VAYAARRY

-270 AKLILN
+270 ATLILKLLHKNRTLDAEN
-276 LLYENGMLNEE
+276 L
-287 TAAISQRQL
+287 AISQRQL
-296 KSLKIPIKES
+296 KSLKIPFKES
-306 RPYHSYHAILR
+306 RPFHSYHAILR
-317 LQEAIDGNASYTKP
+317 LQEAVNGIASYTKP
-331 IVTTLDLPIQKVVDG
+331 VSTTLDLPLQEVVDS
-346 IAGEAMGHLRQR
+346 IAGEAMEHLRQR

-364 VIVAE
+364 VIMAE

-381 DFYADG
+381 DFYADE
-387 DFAGAINYATTP
+387 DFSGAINYATTP

-416 TGAFSPASVLEDLPF
+416 TGAFSPASVLADLPF
-431 NLSQPGG
+431 NLVHLTG

-447 RYLGPLLYRKAL
+447 HHLGPMLYRKAL

-474 GLAKTYDL
+474 GLAQTYDL
-482 FRQLGLAKDDKSASV
+482 LRQLGLAKDDRSASV

-515 TAYGVLA
+515 AAYGVLGV
-522 NDGQAFTL
+522 DGKAFTL
-530 RWFETADKETPAQL
+530 RWFETADEGAPTQL
-544 IPEDVARQLSL
+544 IPEDVARQITL
-555 FLSDPLARLPTFV
+555 FLSDPLARLPTFT
-568 RTGPLEYPFPVA
+568 RMGPLEYPFPVA

-588 FRDAWAVAYSSRYIV
+588 FRDAWVVAYTSKYIV
-603 GAWIGHPDHERMKR
+603 GAWIGHPDHDRMKQ
-617 VSGLDAAHLVKEIL
+617 VSGLDAAQLVKEIL
-631 VSLHPRER
+631 LFLHPKER
-639 RGVDEQPFPP
+639 RGVDETPFPP
-649 PQLHQD
+649 PQSHQD
-655 SEGATGYQ
+655 SGYQ
-663 LIKLCPLS
+663 LVKLCPLS
-671 GELVTEACSETVLEY
+671 GELATEACSETVLEY
-686 LRLGTEPTAFCRVHQ
+686 LPFGTEPTTSCPVHQ
-701 SFAVDRGT
+701 LFAVDRRT
-709 GTLAGPLTPPE
+709 GTLANPMTPPK
-720 RVEIRSYA
+720 RVEIRGYA
-728 VLPPQFAAWGATHG
+728 VLPPRFAAWGAVHG

-751 ELPYATIAIKEPIDG
+751 ELPFVSIAIEEPVNG
-766 SIFRFH
+766 SVFRFH
-772 PDTPR
+772 PDTPQ

-798 VDGEPFQKVQYPYT
+798 VDGEPFQKVAYPYT

-830 ANIQS
+830 ADVQS
-835 GIITITIA
+835 GIITITVA

>member
-1 MYISRGNHH
+1 M
-10 NLKSQLLRQM
+10 
-20 SCREQRSLF
+20 
-29 PTSTCF
+29 
-35 LHSLCKKIRTMT
+35 
-47 SNLPKHLKPITKS
+47 
-60 LIVVTG
+60 
-66 LLITAFALLLFHEVH
+66 TAFALLLLYEVH
-81 GRSELVSPPATPI
+81 GRSKLVSPPATPI
-94 FTDRYGTFLAE
+94 FTDRYGAFLAE
-105 GSADE
+105 GTADE
-110 NAPLGFWDPPEILPE
+110 DAPLGFWDSPEVLPE

-150 LRALI
+150 LRALV
-155 NNFSGQPR
+155 NNLSSQPR

-183 LWRKAYE
+183 LWRKACE
-190 MGTAVWLNRKYG
+190 MGTAVWLNRKFG

-222 VSYAARRY
+222 VAYAARRY
-230 FQKPLADLSWAE
+230 FRKPLADLSWAE

-256 NLYRFEGRRKAFER
+256 NLYRFEGRQKAFER

-276 LLYENGMLNEE
+276 LLRENGTLDEE
-287 TAAISQRQL
+287 TRAISQRQL
-296 KSLKIPIKES
+296 KSLEIPIKES

-317 LQEAIDGNASYTKP
+317 LQETINGTASHTKP
-331 IVTTLDLPIQKVVDG
+331 VSTTLDLPLQEVVAG
-346 IAGEAMGHLRQR
+346 IAGEAIGHLRQR

-381 DFYADG
+381 DFYADE

-416 TGAFSPASVLEDLPF
+416 TGAFSPTSVLADLPF
-431 NLSQPGG
+431 NLLQPGG
-438 QYSIANYDE
+438 QYSVANYDE
-447 RYLGPLLYRKAL
+447 RHLGPLLYRKAL

-474 GLAKTYDL
+474 GLSKTYDL
-482 FRQLGLAKDDKSASV
+482 FRQLGLATDDKSAGV

-515 TAYGVLA
+515 AAYGVLA
-522 NDGQAFTL
+522 NDGKAFRL
-530 RWFETADKETPAQL
+530 RWFETADEEAPTQR
-544 IPEDVARQLSL
+544 IPKDVARQITL
-555 FLSDPLARLPTFV
+555 FLSDPLARLPTFA
-568 RTGPLEYPFPVA
+568 RMGPLEYPFPVA

-588 FRDAWAVAYSSRYIV
+588 FRDAWAVAYSSKYIV

-617 VSGLDAAHLVKEIL
+617 VNGLDAARLVKEIL
-631 VSLHPRER
+631 LFLHPKER
-639 RGVDEQPFPP
+639 RGVAEKPFPAP
-649 PQLHQD
+649 ESHRIANQSGDYHLV
-655 SEGATGYQ
+655 E
-663 LIKLCPLS
+663 LCPLS
-671 GELVTEACSETVLEY
+671 GELVTEACSETILEY
-686 LRLGTEPTAFCRVHQ
+686 LPLGTEPTAFCRAHQ
-701 SFAVDRGT
+701 SFAVDRRT
-709 GTLAGPLTPPE
+709 GALADPMTPPE
-720 RVEIRSYA
+720 RLEIRSYA
-728 VLPPQFAAWGATHG
+728 VLPPQFAAWGAVHG
-742 YGPPPSPST
+742 YGPPPSPSP
-751 ELPYATIAIKEPIDG
+751 ELSYASIAIEEPIDG
-766 SIFRFH
+766 SVFRFH
-772 PDTPR
+772 PDTPQ

-798 VDGEPFQKVQYPYT
+798 VDGEPFQKVSYPYT

-821 HALQARFPH
+821 HMLQARFPH
-830 ANIQS
+830 ADIQS
-835 GIITITIA
+835 GIITITVA

>member
-1 MYISRGNHH
+1 M
-10 NLKSQLLRQM
+10 
-20 SCREQRSLF
+20 
-29 PTSTCF
+29 
-35 LHSLCKKIRTMT
+35 
-47 SNLPKHLKPITKS
+47 
-60 LIVVTG
+60 
-66 LLITAFALLLFHEVH
+66 
-81 GRSELVSPPATPI
+81 VSPPATPI
-94 FTDRYGTFLAE
+94 FTDRYGAFLAE
-105 GSADE
+105 GTADE
-110 NAPLGFWDPPEILPE
+110 DAPLGFWDPIVPQDGIPLHGTISPE
-125 RIVSCLLAVEDKRY
+125 RIVACLLAVEDKRY
-139 YEHFG
+139 YQHFG

-150 LRALI
+150 LRALV
-155 NNFSGQPR
+155 NNLSARPR

-177 RPGKRT
+177 RPGERT
-183 LWRKAYE
+183 LWRKACE

-222 VSYAARRY
+222 VAYAARRY

-256 NLYRFEGRRKAFER
+256 NLYQFEGRRKAFER

-276 LLYENGMLNEE
+276 LLHKNGTLDAENL
-287 TAAISQRQL
+287 AISQRQL
-296 KSLKIPIKES
+296 KSLKIPVKES

-317 LQEAIDGNASYTKP
+317 LQETVSETASYTKP
-331 IVTTLDLPIQKVVDG
+331 VLTTLDLPLQEVVDS
-346 IAGEAMGHLRQR
+346 IAGEAMEYLRQR

-381 DFYADG
+381 DFYADT
-387 DFAGAINYATTP
+387 DFSGAINYATTP

-416 TGAFSPASVLEDLPF
+416 AGAFSPASVLADLPF
-431 NLSQPGG
+431 NLVHSTG

-447 RYLGPLLYRKAL
+447 RHLGPMLYRKAL

-482 FRQLGLAKDDKSASV
+482 FRELGLAKDDRFASV

-515 TAYGVLA
+515 AAYGVLG
-522 NDGQAFTL
+522 NDGKAFRL
-530 RWFETADKETPAQL
+530 RWFETADEEAPAQL
-544 IPEDVARQLSL
+544 IPEDVARQITL
-555 FLSDPLARLPTFV
+555 FLSDPLARLPTFT
-568 RTGPLEYPFPVA
+568 RMGPLEYPFPVA

-588 FRDAWAVAYSSRYIV
+588 FRDAWAVAYSSKYIV
-603 GAWIGHPDHERMKR
+603 GAWIGHPDHERMKQ
-617 VSGLDAAHLVKEIL
+617 VAGFDAAQLVKEML
-631 VSLHPRER
+631 LFLHPKER
-639 RGVDEQPFPP
+639 RGVAETPFPP
-649 PQLHQD
+649 PQSYQD
-655 SEGATGYQ
+655 SGESVGYQ
-663 LIKLCPLS
+663 LVELCPLS
-671 GELVTEACSETVLEY
+671 GELATGACAETVLEY
-686 LRLGTEPTAFCRVHQ
+686 LPFGTEPTASCPVHQ
-701 SFAVDRGT
+701 SFAVDRRT
-709 GTLAGPLTPPE
+709 GALAGPMTPPE

-728 VLPPQFAAWGATHG
+728 VLPPRFAAWGAVCG
-742 YGPPPSPST
+742 YDPPPASST
-751 ELPYATIAIKEPIDG
+751 EPPFVSIAIEAPVNG
-766 SIFRFH
+766 SVFRFH
-772 PDTPR
+772 PDTPQ

-784 RANVTPA
+784 RANVSPA

-798 VDGEPFQKVQYPYT
+798 VDGEPFQKVAYPYT

-830 ANIQS
+830 ADIQS
-835 GIITITIA
+835 GIITITVA

>member
-1 MYISRGNHH
+1 M
-10 NLKSQLLRQM
+10 K
-20 SCREQRSLF
+20 
-29 PTSTCF
+29 
-35 LHSLCKKIRTMT
+35 
-47 SNLPKHLKPITKS
+47 SNLSKHRKPIIKS
-60 LIVVTG
+60 LIIIAG
-66 LLITAFALLLFHEVH
+66 LLITAFGLLLLHQVH
-81 GRSELVSPPATPI
+81 GRSKLVSPPATPI

-105 GSADE
+105 GTSDE
-110 NAPLGFWDPPEILPE
+110 DAPLGFWDPPEVLPE

-150 LRALI
+150 LRALV
-155 NNFSGQPR
+155 NNLSGRPR

-183 LWRKAYE
+183 LWRKACE
-190 MGTAVWLNRKYG
+190 VGTAVWLNRKFG
-202 HENVLRHY
+202 HEDVLRHY

-222 VSYAARRY
+222 VAYAARRY

-256 NLYRFEGRRKAFER
+256 NLYQFQGRREAFER
-270 AKLILN
+270 AKLILD
-276 LLYENGMLNEE
+276 LLHKNGTLDEE
-287 TAAISQRQL
+287 SLAISQRQL
-296 KSLKIPIKES
+296 KSLTIPVKES

-317 LQEAIDGNASYTKP
+317 LQETISRAGSYTKP
-331 IVTTLDLPIQKVVDG
+331 VSTTLDLPLQEVVNG
-346 IAGEAMGHLRQR
+346 VAGEVIGHLRQR
-358 GAGNLA
+358 GAGNVA

-381 DFYADG
+381 DFYADT

-416 TGAFSPASVLEDLPF
+416 TRAFSPASVLADLPF
-431 NLSQPGG
+431 NLSHPGG
-438 QYSIANYDE
+438 QYSVANYDE

-482 FRQLGLAKDDKSASV
+482 FHQLGLARNDKSASV

-515 TAYGVLA
+515 AAYGVLG
-522 NDGQAFTL
+522 NEGKAFNL
-530 RWFETADKETPAQL
+530 HWFETADEETPAQL
-544 IPEDVARQLSL
+544 IPEDIARQITL
-555 FLSDPLARLPTFV
+555 FLSDPLARLPTFT
-568 RTGPLEYPFPVA
+568 RMGPLEYPFPVA

-588 FRDAWAVAYSSRYIV
+588 FRDAWAVAYSSKYIV
-603 GAWIGHPDHERMKR
+603 GVWIGHPDHERMKQ
-617 VSGLDAAHLVKEIL
+617 VAGLDAARLVKEIL
-631 VSLHPRER
+631 LFLHPKER
-639 RGVDEQPFPP
+639 RGVAEKPFPAP
-649 PQLHQD
+649 ESHRVANQ
-655 SEGATGYQ
+655 SGGYQ
-663 LIKLCPLS
+663 LVKLCPLS
-671 GELVTEACSETVLEY
+671 GELATEACSETVLEY
-686 LRLGTEPTAFCRVHQ
+686 LPVGTEPTGSCRVHQ
-701 SFAVDRGT
+701 SFAVDRRT
-709 GTLAGPLTPPE
+709 GTLAGPMTPPE
-720 RVEIRSYA
+720 RVEIRHYV
-728 VLPPQFAAWGATHG
+728 VLPPQFAAWRAMRG
-742 YGPPPSPST
+742 YGLSPSSST
-751 ELPYATIAIKEPIDG
+751 ESPSVSIAIKEPVDG
-766 SIFRFH
+766 SVFRFH
-772 PDTPR
+772 PDTPH

-798 VDGEPFQKVQYPYT
+798 VDGEPFQKVSYPYT

-830 ANIQS
+830 ADIQS
-835 GIITITIA
+835 GVITITVA